1 MNELIYAAFIGG
13 VVGYCISKMKFSTK
27 QGYWYS
33 ITFFDS
39 EGFKNVVAQFENKV
53 MRIVNIAAAKHEA
66 KALDD
71 AVLISVN
78 YLGQDSVSG
87 FTSNI
92 EDLYKE
98 IDKKEDDEK

>member
-1 MNELIYAAFIGG
+1 MNELIMAGIAGGIIGF
-13 VVGYCISKMKFSTK
+13 CISKIQFRTE
-27 QGYWYS
+27 GYWYS

-39 EGFKNVVAQFENKV
+39 EGFKNVVAQFESKI

-98 IDKKEDDEK
+98 IDGKENDEK

>member
-13 VVGYCISKMKFSTK
+13 VVGYCINKIQFRTE
-27 QGYWYS
+27 GYWYS

-39 EGFKNVVAQFENKV
+39 EGFKNVVALFESKV

-98 IDKKEDDEK
+98 IDEKEDDEK